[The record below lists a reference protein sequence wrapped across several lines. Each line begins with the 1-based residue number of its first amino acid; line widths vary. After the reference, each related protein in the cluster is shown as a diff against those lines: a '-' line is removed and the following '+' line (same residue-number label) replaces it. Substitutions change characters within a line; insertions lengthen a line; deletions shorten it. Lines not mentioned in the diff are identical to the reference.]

1 MQQEDTELALF
12 RESVQRFLRDQCLP
26 HYVEWERKSW
36 MPREIWS
43 ILGENG
49 CLCVD
54 QDEAYGGSGVPFEY
68 SAVVLEEASR
78 LGLGS
83 LATGLSVHSDICAPY
98 IQHMGTDTQKT
109 YWLPRLVSGKTVAAI
124 AMTEPGAGSD
134 LQGMRSTA
142 IRQDDGYILNGSKT
156 FITNGQHAD
165 MVIVAAK
172 TDPQAGAK
180 GVSLFLVD
188 TSLPGFQRGRK
199 LEKLGLHS
207 QDTSE
212 LFFDQVH
219 LPLDALL
226 GQEGQ
231 GFGYLMQELP
241 RERLAIA
248 ITAVAAAE
256 GVFEETKNYVMQRQ
270 AFGKPLS
277 QLQNTRFVLAQCL
290 TDIRC
295 TRAFLDECKRL
306 YSMGELDV
314 PTAAMI
320 KMAATELQNKVADS
334 CLQLHGGYGYMTE
347 YAVARAFVDA
357 RVQRIYGGTNE
368 IMKEVIARSILGR

>member
-1 MQQEDTELALF
+1 MLEDTELGLF

-26 HYVEWERKSW
+26 YYAEWERKSW

-43 ILGENG
+43 LLGEHG
-49 CLCVD
+49 YLCVD
-54 QDEAYGGSGVPFEY
+54 QDEEYGGSGVSFDY
-68 SAVVLEEASR
+68 SAVILEEAAR

-98 IQHMGTDTQKT
+98 IQHMGSQAQKA
-109 YWLPRLVSGKTVAAI
+109 YWLPRLVSGATVAAI

-142 IRQDDGYILNGSKT
+142 IRRDDCYVLNGSKT
-156 FITNGQHAD
+156 FITNGQHAE

-212 LFFDQVH
+212 LFFEEVR

-248 ITAVAAAE
+248 ITGVAAAE
-256 GVFEETKNYVMQRQ
+256 GVFEETKGYVMQRH
-270 AFGKPLS
+270 AFGKPLG

-295 TRAFLDECKRL
+295 TRAFLDECKRQ
-306 YSMGELDV
+306 YSRGELDV

-320 KMAATELQNKVADS
+320 KMAATELQNKVADA